1 VLFTPQEIETRPFLT
16 ERQGYDRHEVQ
27 SFLKAVANEFRTLV
41 ERIEGLQEE
50 LAGAQAAV
58 EAAEQ
63 RARAA
68 EEARPEPAEA
78 PIAAPAPAA
87 PTGDPFVALGEEVA
101 GVLRTAHDTAASIT
115 GAAEEAAA
123 DTKAKAAEDA
133 ERLRIEADAAR
144 RNAGEEAGRIVAE
157 ARREAD
163 ELLNAEL
170 GRHDLLR
177 HAGDE
182 LRQRL
187 EDARAALGQIL
198 TQVESQPQADGQQQ
212 SNDQPQSNE
221 PEHSGDDAGGES
233 SPSDEYVG

>member
-50 LAGAQAAV
+50 LATAKAGAD
-58 EAAEQ
+58 AAEE

-68 EEARPEPAEA
+68 EEARPEAAAAPA
-78 PIAAPAPAA
+78 AAPAPA
-87 PTGDPFVALGEEVA
+87 GDPFVALGDEVA
-101 GVLRTAHDTAASIT
+101 GVLRTAHDTATSIT
-115 GAAEEAAA
+115 SAAEEAAA
-123 DTKAKAAEDA
+123 AAKAKAAEEAD
-133 ERLRIEADAAR
+133 RLRLEADAAR
-144 RNAGEEAGRIVAE
+144 RNAGEEAGRIIAE

-187 EDARAALGQIL
+187 EDARGALGQIL
-198 TQVESQPQADGQQQ
+198 TEVENQPPANQAPHDESSSESSEGDGQ
-212 SNDQPQSNE
+212 D
-221 PEHSGDDAGGES
+221 S
-233 SPSDEYVG
+233 STSDEFVG